1 MTQVKPEINRK
12 GRSKESNKLSTTL
25 ELLENAIRDW
35 DGIVIETSEK
45 SKPTELTIKTQ
56 GLLKQLR
63 QQIDELSG

>member
-12 GRSKESNKLSTTL
+12 GRSKELSSTL

-35 DGIVIETSEK
+35 DGIVIDPLEK
-45 SKPTELTIKTQ
+45 KKPKDITNIAQ

-63 QQIDELSG
+63 QQIDELSD

>member
-1 MTQVKPEINRK
+1 LKTEINRK
-12 GRSKESNKLSTTL
+12 GRSKELSSTL

-35 DGIVIETSEK
+35 DGIVIDPLETN
-45 SKPTELTIKTQ
+45 KPKELTQRTQ